1 MNMHYTETK
10 YKHSNYLDRLSRL
23 AVHCLAKRTMIH
35 ILSIEIEWIF
45 PEILNHFVN
54 VQLHLHF
61 LILGKFQWISFRLL
75 ETSKCTNIY
84 LFTYLFQAQWLIC
97 RTIVKIYSSHS
108 QLMRIEYVFIGWWS
122 YCHLIAIILCCTHSI
137 TNDKL
142 SQIFSSFRFLFW
154 KNINHKN

>member
-35 ILSIEIEWIF
+35 ILAIEIEWIF

-84 LFTYLFQAQWLIC
+84 LFTYLFQVQWLIC
-97 RTIVKIYSSHS
+97 RICRIIVIHSALANWVCFHWPLVVLPPYSSCFVVLIS
-108 QLMRIEYVFIGWWS
+108 KRIINYHKYF
-122 YCHLIAIILCCTHSI
+122 H
-137 TNDKL
+137 
-142 SQIFSSFRFLFW
+142 LFW